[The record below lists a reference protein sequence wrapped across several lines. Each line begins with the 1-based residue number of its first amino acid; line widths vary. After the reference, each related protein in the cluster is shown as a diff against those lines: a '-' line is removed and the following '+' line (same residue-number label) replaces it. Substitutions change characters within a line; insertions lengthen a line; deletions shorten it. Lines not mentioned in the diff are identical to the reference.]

1 MEAIL
6 FILLGVILA
15 CSMSFVRHRWASFM
29 SQVPRD
35 YANREP
41 HFDVRTHLNGP
52 IKCEGII
59 YGPLGRVT
67 TSFVAD
73 FFVTWNDNVG
83 VMKEHFCYDDGSV
96 QDREWQ
102 LTINNDGS
110 VQAKAA
116 DVIGAGIG
124 KPVGSA
130 LRLKYRIKLASTSG
144 EHVLN
149 AIDWMYVLPNN
160 TIVNRSQF
168 RKFGIKVGELVAT
181 MRPIETEPG
190 AIV

>member
-6 FILLGVILA
+6 LILFGTLLA
-15 CSMSFVRHRWASFM
+15 CGVSFARHRWASFI
-29 SQVPRD
+29 SQAPED
-35 YANREP
+35 YAHREP
-41 HFDVRTHLNGP
+41 QFDIRTHLNGP

-67 TSFVAD
+67 TSFIAE
-73 FFVTWNDNVG
+73 FLVTWTDNVG
-83 VMKEHFCYDDGSV
+83 IMKEHFCYDDGSI

-110 VQAKAA
+110 VQAKAD
-116 DVIGAGIG
+116 DVLGAGLG

-130 LRLKYRIKLASTSG
+130 LRLKYRIKLANSSG
-144 EHVLN
+144 EHVLS
-149 AIDWMYVLPNN
+149 AVDWMYVLPNK

-168 RKFGIKVGELVAT
+168 RKFGIKVGELVAI
-181 MRPIETEPG
+181 MRPIETEQK
-190 AIV
+190 AFV